1 MVAHAIMESMQN
13 QTPETILKETFGYDQ
28 FRTGQLS
35 VINNV
40 LAHKHALAIMPTGG
54 GKSIT
59 YQLPAMMFEG
69 LTLVISPLIS
79 LMKDQVDGLNT
90 LGIPATFLNST
101 VDGQE
106 QAQRMSDL
114 RHGVYKM
121 LYVAPE
127 RLEVPSFFSFVQQ
140 LPVDLIAI
148 DEAHVLSQWGHD
160 FRPSYLNILPLLSEI
175 PGNPAI
181 LGLTA
186 TATERVRENLQELL
200 GVSDDDTVLT
210 GFARDNL
217 ALKIVRSQDKRD
229 YIAKYLRENA
239 DQTGIIYAATRKQV
253 DELTAYLNIIGI
265 HAARYHAGLS
275 EKERQKQ
282 QEAFL
287 YDESPVIVATNAFG
301 MGINKPNVRYVIHYS
316 VPGNIEAY
324 YQEIGRAGRDGLPA
338 EAILLYAPQDI
349 HLQEFFVQKSEGSEA
364 YKQNEYDKIREM
376 NAYANTQ
383 TCLPRYLLQYFGET
397 VTQDCGRCS
406 NCLDERELVDVTV
419 DAQKV
424 LANVMRMNQ
433 RFGKTMVA
441 KVLKGPNDASVKKY
455 EYLRDLPTFG
465 LMKERTLKDLTQFID
480 YLTADGYLRFEGAEY
495 PVLKVTKL
503 GADVLQGQGN
513 VTKRLEKVR
522 ILRQSATQECLK
534 LSDDDNRLFA
544 QLKEKR
550 LVLAREAGI
559 PPFLIFSDKTLM
571 AMAQSR
577 PQTDEAFLAISGV
590 GEKKFDI
597 YHDDFA
603 AVINDYVVS

>member
-1 MVAHAIMESMQN
+1 MQN

-35 VINNV
+35 VINKV

-217 ALKIVRSQDKRD
+217 ALKIVHNQDKRD

-253 DELTAYLNIIGI
+253 DELTAYLNKIGI

-406 NCLDERELVDVTV
+406 NCLDKRELVDVTV

-441 KVLKGPNDASVKKY
+441 KVLKGSNDASVKKY

-503 GADVLQGQGN
+503 GADVLKGQGN

-522 ILRQSATQECLK
+522 ILRQSATQEGLK

-571 AMAQSR
+571 AMAQNR

>member
-1 MVAHAIMESMQN
+1 MQN

-35 VINNV
+35 VINKV

-106 QAQRMSDL
+106 KAQRMSDL

-253 DELTAYLNIIGI
+253 DELTAYLNKIGI

-441 KVLKGPNDASVKKY
+441 KVLKGSNDASVKKY

-522 ILRQSATQECLK
+522 ILRQSATQEGLK